1 MSEELEDRIK
11 RKRRQLEQIQKFRFL
26 FKNEDEFQ
34 KRIDALLEDLS
45 KLMKQRD

>member
-11 RKRRQLEQIQKFRFL
+11 RKKRQLDQIQKFRFL
-26 FKNEDEFQ
+26 FINADEFQ

-45 KLMKQRD
+45 KLMKQKD